1 MDFAIYVKSPTDGQS
16 VCRRRTIILIH
27 DLFQYYTS
35 FPNDL
40 NVNTRNYTYIILNY
54 FNIYFKMYLLNSIN
68 STTLFDYS
76 YTYHYS
82 KYSCSTAFY
91 FVHVIFCYIIF
102 LSGLG
107 AFITRLHPKIK
118 PAHQWFGRVYIL
130 SMLYATATSLL
141 IHNTGLPLAVLY
153 SFVICIGGLTIAW
166 ILILLHKS
174 WLYNLALKNVYNAF
188 LKEGFIIDISLND
201 HINTAKMKFLNKR
214 TLAQRIFSYKAFH
227 GMFMF
232 MSWINITGRIFASD
246 QSGDFQCYTYPIYK
260 VGNDTMGMNQS
271 IIEFDIVPE
280 NDPNY
285 DRLPWA
291 HIESWWAVI
300 FSVGVLVLALVFGSI
315 WSCVSISAESS
326 TRLKTDM
333 KNMKNMVS

>member
-1 MDFAIYVKSPTDGQS
+1 
-16 VCRRRTIILIH
+16 
-27 DLFQYYTS
+27 
-35 FPNDL
+35 
-40 NVNTRNYTYIILNY
+40 
-54 FNIYFKMYLLNSIN
+54 MYLLNNIN

-82 KYSCSTAFY
+82 KYSCSTDFY
-91 FVHVIFCYIIF
+91 FIHVVFCYIIF

-107 AFITRLHPKIK
+107 AFITRLHSKMK

-153 SFVICIGGLTIAW
+153 SFAICIGGLTLAW

-174 WLYNLALKNVYNAF
+174 WLNDLALKNLYEKFKKLILSVNSKP
-188 LKEGFIIDISLND
+188 LIE
-201 HINTAKMKFLNKR
+201 HINEEKTQILGKR
-214 TLAQRIFSYKAFH
+214 NACQRLFSYKAFH
-227 GMFMF
+227 GALMF

-260 VGNDTMGMNQS
+260 VGNETSLNQS

-280 NDPNY
+280 IDPNY

-291 HIESWWAVI
+291 HIENWWAVI
-300 FSVGVLVLALVFGSI
+300 FSVGILAVALIFGAI
-315 WSCVSISAESS
+315 WSCSAVAIETSK
-326 TRLKTDM
+326 RVK
-333 KNMKNMVS
+333 KNLNVIKRTMRIT

>member
-1 MDFAIYVKSPTDGQS
+1 
-16 VCRRRTIILIH
+16 
-27 DLFQYYTS
+27 
-35 FPNDL
+35 
-40 NVNTRNYTYIILNY
+40 
-54 FNIYFKMYLLNSIN
+54 MYLLNNIN

-82 KYSCSTAFY
+82 KYSCSTDFY
-91 FVHVIFCYIIF
+91 FIHVVFCYIIF

-107 AFITRLHPKIK
+107 AFITRLHSKMK

-130 SMLYATATSLL
+130 SMLYATASSLL

-153 SFVICIGGLTIAW
+153 SFAICIGGLTVAW

-174 WLYNLALKNVYNAF
+174 WLNNLALKTLYEK
-188 LKEGFIIDISLND
+188 LISYRRVDNSKNLAGLIKD
-201 HINTAKMKFLNKR
+201 ETMQILDKR
-214 TLAQRIFSYKAFH
+214 TTYQRIFSYKAFH
-227 GMFMF
+227 GALMF

-260 VGNDTMGMNQS
+260 VGNDTMGLNQS

-280 NDPNY
+280 IDPNY

-300 FSVGVLVLALVFGSI
+300 FSVGVFAVALIFGAI
-315 WSCVSISAESS
+315 WSCSVVSIETAK
-326 TRLKTDM
+326 RINKNLNVLKRT
-333 KNMKNMVS
+333 VRIT

>member
-1 MDFAIYVKSPTDGQS
+1 
-16 VCRRRTIILIH
+16 
-27 DLFQYYTS
+27 
-35 FPNDL
+35 
-40 NVNTRNYTYIILNY
+40 
-54 FNIYFKMYLLNSIN
+54 MYLLNNIN

-82 KYSCSTAFY
+82 KYSCSRDFY
-91 FVHVIFCYIIF
+91 FIHVVFCYIVF

-107 AFITRLHPKIK
+107 AFITRLHSKMK

-130 SMLYATATSLL
+130 SMLYATASSLL

-153 SFVICIGGLTIAW
+153 SFAICIGGLTVAW
-166 ILILLHKS
+166 ILILFHKS
-174 WLYNLALKNVYNAF
+174 WLNNFVLKTLYEKLMSNRRVNNSKNLIELIKYET
-188 LKEGFIIDISLND
+188 LQILD
-201 HINTAKMKFLNKR
+201 KR
-214 TLAQRIFSYKAFH
+214 TTCQRIFSYKAFH
-227 GMFMF
+227 GALMF

-260 VGNDTMGMNQS
+260 VGNDTMGLNQS

-280 NDPNY
+280 IDPNY

-300 FSVGVLVLALVFGSI
+300 FSVGVFAVALIFGTV
-315 WSCVSISAESS
+315 WSYSAVSIETSK
-326 TRLKTDM
+326 RIN
-333 KNMKNMVS
+333 KNLIKQTARIT

>member
-1 MDFAIYVKSPTDGQS
+1 
-16 VCRRRTIILIH
+16 
-27 DLFQYYTS
+27 
-35 FPNDL
+35 
-40 NVNTRNYTYIILNY
+40 
-54 FNIYFKMYLLNSIN
+54 MYLLNNIN

-82 KYSCSTAFY
+82 KYSCSTDFY
-91 FVHVIFCYIIF
+91 FIHVVFCYIIF

-107 AFITRLHPKIK
+107 AFITRLHSKMK

-153 SFVICIGGLTIAW
+153 SFAICIGGLTLAW

-174 WLYNLALKNVYNAF
+174 WLNDLALKNLYEKFKKLILSVNSKP
-188 LKEGFIIDISLND
+188 LIE
-201 HINTAKMKFLNKR
+201 HINEEKTQILGKR
-214 TLAQRIFSYKAFH
+214 NTCQRLFSYKAFH
-227 GMFMF
+227 GALMF

-260 VGNDTMGMNQS
+260 VGNETSLNQS

-280 NDPNY
+280 IDPNY

-291 HIESWWAVI
+291 HIENWWAVI
-300 FSVGVLVLALVFGSI
+300 FSVGILAVALIFGAI
-315 WSCVSISAESS
+315 WSCSAVAIEASK
-326 TRLKTDM
+326 RVK
-333 KNMKNMVS
+333 KNLNVIKRTMRIT

>member
-1 MDFAIYVKSPTDGQS
+1 
-16 VCRRRTIILIH
+16 
-27 DLFQYYTS
+27 
-35 FPNDL
+35 
-40 NVNTRNYTYIILNY
+40 
-54 FNIYFKMYLLNSIN
+54 MYLLNNIN

-91 FVHVIFCYIIF
+91 FVHVVFCYIIF

-107 AFITRLHPKIK
+107 AFITRLHSKMK

-130 SMLYATATSLL
+130 SMLYATASSLL

-153 SFVICIGGLTIAW
+153 SFAICIGGLTLAW

-174 WLYNLALKNVYNAF
+174 WLNNLVLQNLQERFKKSILSINSKP
-188 LKEGFIIDISLND
+188 LTE
-201 HINTAKMKFLNKR
+201 HINEEKTQILGKR
-214 TLAQRIFSYKAFH
+214 NACQRLFSYKAFH
-227 GMFMF
+227 GALMF

-260 VGNDTMGMNQS
+260 VGNETSLNQS
-271 IIEFDIVPE
+271 VIEFEIVPE
-280 NDPNY
+280 IDPNY

-300 FSVGVLVLALVFGSI
+300 FSVGILVVALIFGAI
-315 WSCVSISAESS
+315 WSCSAVAIETSK
-326 TRLKTDM
+326 RINKNLNILKRTARIT
-333 KNMKNMVS
+333 